1 MVVGSIISIIF
12 TYYCDENKRK
22 EIRWKF
28 QSCREIESTHE
39 FEFLHELI
47 GAKTED
53 ILHDKDTNS
62 LN

>member
-1 MVVGSIISIIF
+1 M
-12 TYYCDENKRK
+12 DEENMEELDNVIVLNNEDGEEVK
-22 EIRWKF
+22 
-28 QSCREIESTHE
+28 

-53 ILHDKDTNS
+53 ILHDKDANS

>member
-1 MVVGSIISIIF
+1 MR
-12 TYYCDENKRK
+12 TWDTNKTSV
-22 EIRWKF
+22 IR
-28 QSCREIESTHE
+28 RDE

-53 ILHDKDTNS
+53 ILHDKDANS

>member
-1 MVVGSIISIIF
+1 MQRL
-12 TYYCDENKRK
+12 K
-22 EIRWKF
+22 
-28 QSCREIESTHE
+28 QRES

-53 ILHDKDTNS
+53 ILHDKDANS